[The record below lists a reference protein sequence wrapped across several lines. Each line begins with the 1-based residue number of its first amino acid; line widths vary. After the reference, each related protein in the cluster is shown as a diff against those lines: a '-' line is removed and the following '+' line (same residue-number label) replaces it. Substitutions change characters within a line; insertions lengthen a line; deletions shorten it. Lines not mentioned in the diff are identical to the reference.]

1 MNVQFRE
8 NKIPTTL
15 VSIKSTYKHHIRT
28 YTWHMTL
35 LWCCSHHTRI
45 RVWAF
50 VATWCTSH
58 ELNMVAFDFIGTKEN
73 YVHVTLAWK
82 FHESCPNS
90 PMDLI
95 YFDLLFFF
103 FSAQMKCEYQKSIII
118 GSKKLISKI
127 NTKLYKHAFAIYL
140 PQQSVLCFI
149 SNCLSFYLF
158 DVHV

>member
-1 MNVQFRE
+1 MFNLEKTKFQPRLY
-8 NKIPTTL
+8 PSSQHTSTTYEHTPGTWL
-15 VSIKSTYKHHIRT
+15 CYDVVAIIQEYECGPLLLLDVRLTNWIWWLSI
-28 YTWHMTL
+28 
-35 LWCCSHHTRI
+35 
-45 RVWAF
+45 
-50 VATWCTSH
+50 
-58 ELNMVAFDFIGTKEN
+58 IGTKEN